1 MKWSEEYRINSH
13 DIDENRIVSASAL
26 MRYMQ
31 DTANLHMAAMRPS
44 YDDLF
49 DAGYSYVLSR
59 FSMSSYAPLY
69 SHETVISQS
78 WACESRGV
86 SHNRCYRIMKDDRI
100 VAEAVSV
107 WALVSIKDRR
117 LVRANELSLDYGTD
131 EMLDL
136 DMPTRF
142 RIPSHVNPVL
152 VGDRLTEYADVD
164 MNRHM
169 NNTHYPDILCGYIPE
184 ISGNRVIS
192 MTLNFVNEAPLG
204 ERIKIYSVRSTWK
217 PNSFLKKFDSGIIP
231 KSPAQSVS
239 LRYRHTYKRRLR
251 RINAEHKEAAAVKT
265 AAAFNFPEIIFLRGN
280 TELRAPP
287 EADFPFSCEGS

>member
-117 LVRANELSLDYGTD
+117 LVRANELSLDYGTA
-131 EMLDL
+131 
-136 DMPTRF
+136 
-142 RIPSHVNPVL
+142 SHL
-152 VGDRLTEYADVD
+152 
-164 MNRHM
+164 M
-169 NNTHYPDILCGYIPE
+169 
-184 ISGNRVIS
+184 
-192 MTLNFVNEAPLG
+192 
-204 ERIKIYSVRSTWK
+204 
-217 PNSFLKKFDSGIIP
+217 
-231 KSPAQSVS
+231 
-239 LRYRHTYKRRLR
+239 
-251 RINAEHKEAAAVKT
+251 
-265 AAAFNFPEIIFLRGN
+265 
-280 TELRAPP
+280 
-287 EADFPFSCEGS
+287 